1 MKELLTLILTN
12 WWPFIGAIILIHTI
26 GEAVATV
33 VAAFRK
39 KEVRDGSG

>member
-39 KEVRDGSG
+39 KEKADDGG